1 MFNEEEVKEMEASI
15 QAMEKELNEA
25 KADLKKKKY
34 GALREAINARNEM
47 DKVVQEEL
55 TKLNLT
61 HNTSTCLLYTSPSPR
76 DVEEAP
82 MPTSS

>member
-1 MFNEEEVKEMEASI
+1 MFNEEEIKNMEEAI
-15 QAMEKELNEA
+15 ATMEDDLNQA

-61 HNTSTCLLYTSPSPR
+61 HNPWTVQPSR
-76 DVEEAP
+76 HLFWR
-82 MPTSS
+82 

>member
-1 MFNEEEVKEMEASI
+1 MFNEEEVKDIEEAIAVMEDDL
-15 QAMEKELNEA
+15 QQA

-34 GALREAINARNEM
+34 GALREAIEARNEM

-61 HNTSTCLLYTSPSPR
+61 HNPWIVQPSR
-76 DVEEAP
+76 HLFWR
-82 MPTSS
+82 

>member
-1 MFNEEEVKEMEASI
+1 MFNEDEVKDIEEAIAVMEDYL
-15 QAMEKELNEA
+15 QQA

-34 GALREAINARNEM
+34 GALREAIEARNAM

-61 HNTSTCLLYTSPSPR
+61 HNPWTVQPSR
-76 DVEEAP
+76 HLFWR
-82 MPTSS
+82 

>member
-1 MFNEEEVKEMEASI
+1 MFNEDEVKDIEEAIAVMEDDL
-15 QAMEKELNEA
+15 QQA

-34 GALREAINARNEM
+34 GALREAIEARNEM

-61 HNTSTCLLYTSPSPR
+61 HNPWTVQPSR
-76 DVEEAP
+76 HLFWR
-82 MPTSS
+82 

>member
-1 MFNEEEVKEMEASI
+1 MKKKSKIWKRPLPLWKMTST
-15 QAMEKELNEA
+15 KP

-61 HNTSTCLLYTSPSPR
+61 HNPWTVQPSR
-76 DVEEAP
+76 HLFWR
-82 MPTSS
+82 

>member
-1 MFNEEEVKEMEASI
+1 MFNEEEVKDIEEAIAVMEDDL
-15 QAMEKELNEA
+15 QQA

-34 GALREAINARNEM
+34 GALREAIEARNAM

-61 HNTSTCLLYTSPSPR
+61 HNPWIVQPSR
-76 DVEEAP
+76 HLFWR
-82 MPTSS
+82 

>member
-1 MFNEEEVKEMEASI
+1 MFNEEEIKEMEASI
-15 QAMEKELNEA
+15 QAMEKELDDA

-61 HNTSTCLLYTSPSPR
+61 HNPWTVQPSR
-76 DVEEAP
+76 HLFWR
-82 MPTSS
+82 

>member
-1 MFNEEEVKEMEASI
+1 MFNEEEVKDIEEAI
-15 QAMEKELNEA
+15 KAMEKELDYA

-34 GALREAINARNEM
+34 GALREAINARNKM

-61 HNTSTCLLYTSPSPR
+61 HNPWSVQPLLPFWR
-76 DVEEAP
+76 
-82 MPTSS
+82 

>member
-1 MFNEEEVKEMEASI
+1 MFNEEEVKDMEEAI
-15 QAMEKELNEA
+15 AVMEDDLQQA

-34 GALREAINARNEM
+34 GALREAIEARNSM

-61 HNTSTCLLYTSPSPR
+61 HNPWTVQPSR
-76 DVEEAP
+76 HLFWR
-82 MPTSS
+82 

>member
-1 MFNEEEVKEMEASI
+1 MFNEEEVKDIEEAIAVMEDDL
-15 QAMEKELNEA
+15 QQA

-34 GALREAINARNEM
+34 SALREAIEARNAM

-61 HNTSTCLLYTSPSPR
+61 HNPWTVQPSR
-76 DVEEAP
+76 HLFWR
-82 MPTSS
+82 

>member
-1 MFNEEEVKEMEASI
+1 MFNEDEVKDIEEAIAVMEDDL
-15 QAMEKELNEA
+15 QQA

-34 GALREAINARNEM
+34 GALREAIEARNAM

-61 HNTSTCLLYTSPSPR
+61 HNPWTVQPSR
-76 DVEEAP
+76 HLFWR
-82 MPTSS
+82 

>member
-1 MFNEEEVKEMEASI
+1 MFNEEEIKEMEDSMK
-15 QAMEKELNEA
+15 AMEKELDDA

-61 HNTSTCLLYTSPSPR
+61 HNPWTVQPSR
-76 DVEEAP
+76 HIFWR
-82 MPTSS
+82 

>member
-1 MFNEEEVKEMEASI
+1 MFNEEEIKEMEDSI
-15 QAMEKELNEA
+15 KAMEKELGEA

-61 HNTSTCLLYTSPSPR
+61 HNPWAVQPSR
-76 DVEEAP
+76 HLFWR
-82 MPTSS
+82 

>member
-1 MFNEEEVKEMEASI
+1 MFNEDEVKDIEEAIAVMEDDL
-15 QAMEKELNEA
+15 QQA

-34 GALREAINARNEM
+34 SALREAIEARNAM

-61 HNTSTCLLYTSPSPR
+61 HNPWIVQPSR
-76 DVEEAP
+76 HLFWR
-82 MPTSS
+82 

>member
-1 MFNEEEVKEMEASI
+1 MYNEEEIKEMEDSI
-15 QAMEKELNEA
+15 KAMEKELSDA

-61 HNTSTCLLYTSPSPR
+61 YNPWTVQPSR
-76 DVEEAP
+76 HLFWR
-82 MPTSS
+82 

>member
-1 MFNEEEVKEMEASI
+1 MFNEEEVKDIEEAI
-15 QAMEKELNEA
+15 AVMGDDLQQA

-34 GALREAINARNEM
+34 GALREAIEARNEM

-61 HNTSTCLLYTSPSPR
+61 HNPWIVQPSR
-76 DVEEAP
+76 HLFWR
-82 MPTSS
+82 

>member
-1 MFNEEEVKEMEASI
+1 MFNDEEIKEMEDSI
-15 QAMEKELNEA
+15 KAMEKELDDA

-61 HNTSTCLLYTSPSPR
+61 HNPWTVQPSR
-76 DVEEAP
+76 HLFWR
-82 MPTSS
+82 

>member
-61 HNTSTCLLYTSPSPR
+61 HNPWTLQPSR
-76 DVEEAP
+76 HLFWR
-82 MPTSS
+82 

>member
-1 MFNEEEVKEMEASI
+1 MYNEEEIKEMEDSI
-15 QAMEKELNEA
+15 KAMEKELDDA

-61 HNTSTCLLYTSPSPR
+61 HNPWTVQPSR
-76 DVEEAP
+76 HIFWR
-82 MPTSS
+82 

>member
-1 MFNEEEVKEMEASI
+1 MFNEEEIKEMEDSI
-15 QAMEKELNEA
+15 KAMEKELDDA

-61 HNTSTCLLYTSPSPR
+61 HNPWIVQPSR
-76 DVEEAP
+76 HLFWR
-82 MPTSS
+82 

>member
-1 MFNEEEVKEMEASI
+1 MFNEDEVKDIEEAIAVMEDDL
-15 QAMEKELNEA
+15 QQA

-34 GALREAINARNEM
+34 GALREAIEARNEM

-61 HNTSTCLLYTSPSPR
+61 HNPWIIQPSR
-76 DVEEAP
+76 HLFWR
-82 MPTSS
+82 

>member
-1 MFNEEEVKEMEASI
+1 MFNEDEVKDIEEAIAVMEDDL
-15 QAMEKELNEA
+15 QQA

-34 GALREAINARNEM
+34 GALREAIEARNAM

-61 HNTSTCLLYTSPSPR
+61 HNPWIVQPSR
-76 DVEEAP
+76 HLFWR
-82 MPTSS
+82 

>member
-1 MFNEEEVKEMEASI
+1 MFNEEEVKDIEEAIAVMEDDL
-15 QAMEKELNEA
+15 QQA

-34 GALREAINARNEM
+34 SALREAIEARNAM

-61 HNTSTCLLYTSPSPR
+61 HNPWIVQPSR
-76 DVEEAP
+76 HLFWR
-82 MPTSS
+82 

>member
-1 MFNEEEVKEMEASI
+1 MFNEDEVKDIEEAIAVMEDDL
-15 QAMEKELNEA
+15 QQA

-34 GALREAINARNEM
+34 SALREAIEARNAI

-61 HNTSTCLLYTSPSPR
+61 HNPWTVQPSR
-76 DVEEAP
+76 HLFWR
-82 MPTSS
+82 

>member
-1 MFNEEEVKEMEASI
+1 MYNDEEVKEMEASI
-15 QAMEKELNEA
+15 QAMEKELSEA

-61 HNTSTCLLYTSPSPR
+61 HNPWTLQPSR
-76 DVEEAP
+76 HLFWR
-82 MPTSS
+82 

>member
-1 MFNEEEVKEMEASI
+1 MFNEEEIKEMEDSI
-15 QAMEKELNEA
+15 KAMEKELNDA

-61 HNTSTCLLYTSPSPR
+61 HNPWTVQPSR
-76 DVEEAP
+76 HLFWR
-82 MPTSS
+82 

>member
-15 QAMEKELNEA
+15 QAMEKELSEA

-61 HNTSTCLLYTSPSPR
+61 HNPWTLQPSR
-76 DVEEAP
+76 HLFWR
-82 MPTSS
+82 

>member
-1 MFNEEEVKEMEASI
+1 MFNEEEIKEMEDSI
-15 QAMEKELNEA
+15 KAMEKELDDA

-61 HNTSTCLLYTSPSPR
+61 HNPWTLQPSR
-76 DVEEAP
+76 HLFWR
-82 MPTSS
+82 

>member
-1 MFNEEEVKEMEASI
+1 MFNEEEVKDIEEAIAVMEDDL
-15 QAMEKELNEA
+15 QQA

-34 GALREAINARNEM
+34 GALREAIEARNEM

-61 HNTSTCLLYTSPSPR
+61 HNPWTVQPSR
-76 DVEEAP
+76 HLFWR
-82 MPTSS
+82 

>member
-1 MFNEEEVKEMEASI
+1 MFNEDEVKDIEEAIAVMEDDL
-15 QAMEKELNEA
+15 QQA

-34 GALREAINARNEM
+34 SALREAIEARNAM

-61 HNTSTCLLYTSPSPR
+61 HNPWTVQPSR
-76 DVEEAP
+76 HLFWR
-82 MPTSS
+82 

>member
-15 QAMEKELNEA
+15 QAMEKELSEA

-55 TKLNLT
+55 IKLNLT
-61 HNTSTCLLYTSPSPR
+61 HNPWTLQPSR
-76 DVEEAP
+76 HLFWR
-82 MPTSS
+82 

>member
-1 MFNEEEVKEMEASI
+1 MFNEEEVKEIEEAIAVMEDDL
-15 QAMEKELNEA
+15 QQA

-34 GALREAINARNEM
+34 GALREAIEARNSM

-61 HNTSTCLLYTSPSPR
+61 HNPWTVQPSR
-76 DVEEAP
+76 HLFWR
-82 MPTSS
+82 

>member
-1 MFNEEEVKEMEASI
+1 MFNEDEVKDIEEAIAVMEDDL
-15 QAMEKELNEA
+15 QQA

-34 GALREAINARNEM
+34 GALREAIEARNEM

-61 HNTSTCLLYTSPSPR
+61 HNPWIVQPSR
-76 DVEEAP
+76 HLFWR
-82 MPTSS
+82 

>member
-1 MFNEEEVKEMEASI
+1 MFNEDELKDIEEAIAVMEDDL
-15 QAMEKELNEA
+15 QQA

-34 GALREAINARNEM
+34 GALREAIEARNAM

-61 HNTSTCLLYTSPSPR
+61 HNPWIVQPSR
-76 DVEEAP
+76 HLFWR
-82 MPTSS
+82 

>member
-1 MFNEEEVKEMEASI
+1 MFNEEEIKEMEDSI
-15 QAMEKELNEA
+15 KAMEKELNDA

-61 HNTSTCLLYTSPSPR
+61 HNPWTVQPSR
-76 DVEEAP
+76 HIFWR
-82 MPTSS
+82 